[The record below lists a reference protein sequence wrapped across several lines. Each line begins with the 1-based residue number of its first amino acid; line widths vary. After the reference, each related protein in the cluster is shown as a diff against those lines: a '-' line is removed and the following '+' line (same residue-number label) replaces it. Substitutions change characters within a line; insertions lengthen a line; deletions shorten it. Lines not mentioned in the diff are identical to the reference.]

1 MEGGQYNVDISFERT
16 IEYDQCPVCLCELSD
31 NISIFTLPCVHTI
44 CENCIGKMNDECPL
58 CRTTIENN
66 IVNLELERGQSAVT
80 KKPEKQSN
88 MEVCELERTSSVNT
102 LLRCVSS
109 SISNTV
115 ENNVKYNEI
124 GTKKPQYIQ
133 KTVHHLHKFDKLRF
147 EFNNKQD
154 PSKFPYKIINKEN
167 IGSTQIYSKSPLL
180 LNVVTC
186 RSIDYNDLVVKTF
199 LHQENNNLCVSYIK
213 LSVSNTYM
221 NLEHSGDKLN
231 KQEQMLYHNIL
242 IKTNEDYVFTI
253 IPMDMPCENL
263 DKTIDSTSSN
273 NPQQEEFNI
282 IYEKSKTILS
292 QENLV
297 ETVICSQITYKK
309 NKTLR
314 ELCIKNKSS
323 TAILITKD
331 DNTKEI
337 NMCEWENDT
346 CNMCTWAIIGV
357 YKIT

>member
-147 EFNNKQD
+147 EFNNKQL
-154 PSKFPYKIINKEN
+154 KILNNVVSDVFREDILESLNLCQIILLE
-167 IGSTQIYSKSPLL
+167 SVSIYSVLL
-180 LNVVTC
+180 LG
-186 RSIDYNDLVVKTF
+186 F
-199 LHQENNNLCVSYIK
+199 LMLEF
-213 LSVSNTYM
+213 LSC
-221 NLEHSGDKLN
+221 HRPLN
-231 KQEQMLYHNIL
+231 WRI
-242 IKTNEDYVFTI
+242 
-253 IPMDMPCENL
+253 
-263 DKTIDSTSSN
+263 
-273 NPQQEEFNI
+273 
-282 IYEKSKTILS
+282 
-292 QENLV
+292 
-297 ETVICSQITYKK
+297 
-309 NKTLR
+309 
-314 ELCIKNKSS
+314 
-323 TAILITKD
+323 
-331 DNTKEI
+331 
-337 NMCEWENDT
+337 W
-346 CNMCTWAIIGV
+346 
-357 YKIT
+357 